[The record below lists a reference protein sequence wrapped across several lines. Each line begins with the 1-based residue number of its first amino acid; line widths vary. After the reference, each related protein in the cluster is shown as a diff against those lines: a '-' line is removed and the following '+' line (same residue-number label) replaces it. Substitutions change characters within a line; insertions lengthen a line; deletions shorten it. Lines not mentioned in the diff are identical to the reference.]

1 MKNVRLAGVERH
13 SSVNGPGV
21 RYVVFFQGCPHHCK
35 GCQNPETWAED
46 KGHLLAISA
55 LIEDIKKTKYLDG
68 ITFSGGDPLYQA
80 EALLEVIKGLK
91 ETGLSFWCYTGWTY
105 EEIRDGK
112 AGEAAKE
119 ALSYLDVLVDGPFI
133 REKKS
138 TSCLFRGST
147 NQRLID
153 LKKSVLSKSVVEIS
167 SFDYGL

>member
-1 MKNVRLAGVERH
+1 MTKEEVE
-13 SSVNGPGV
+13 SLGM
-21 RYVVFFQGCPHHCK
+21 
-35 GCQNPETWAED
+35 A
-46 KGHLLAISA
+46 
-55 LIEDIKKTKYLDG
+55 
-68 ITFSGGDPLYQA
+68 
-80 EALLEVIKGLK
+80 
-91 ETGLSFWCYTGWTY
+91 Y